1 MNPSLMNPGFRPT
14 LGPDPSKSAA
24 DANFTW
30 FGPTDDGSVRFR
42 YAVITEEGTS
52 VSILPGEARFKKGLQ
67 ALRWP
72 AKEGGEAVTYL
83 VSKTRPNRI
92 DLERC

>member
-1 MNPSLMNPGFRPT
+1 MNTGFKPS
-14 LGPDPSKSAA
+14 LGPDPKKSTA

-30 FGPTDDGSVRFR
+30 FGPTDAPDVRFR
-42 YAVITEEGTS
+42 YAVILEEGTT

-67 ALRWP
+67 ALRWS
-72 AKEGGEAVTYL
+72 AKEGGASVTYL